1 MDYNISSV
9 YEGITYMMKK
19 NTESEFSAPEL
30 TGEPDWS
37 ELVIPKNF
45 GSGRQFITGDI
56 RTDRIRLKYFKRKH
70 DNALMAR
77 IWFGPA
83 TEGPVGHVHGGS
95 MSAILDESMGL
106 AVLLTG
112 SIAFTAKLT
121 VKYLKMLPL
130 GSVVT
135 LEAKVKNAS
144 GRRVLATGK
153 IYNEKGE
160 VISKGEGFFI
170 KPPVNK
176 IEEHNIEIRTVEK

>member
-1 MDYNISSV
+1 MKMKMNQKCENSV
-9 YEGITYMMKK
+9 
-19 NTESEFSAPEL
+19 PEL
-30 TGEPDWS
+30 SWEPGWA
-37 ELVIPKNF
+37 ELVIPDNY

-56 RTDRIRLKYFKRKH
+56 RADRIRLKYFKREH

-83 TEGPVGHVHGGS
+83 AEGPVGYVHGGS
-95 MSAILDESMGL
+95 MAALLDESMGL

-121 VKYLKMLPL
+121 VKYRKMLPL

-135 LEAKVKNAS
+135 LEAKIKNRS
-144 GRRVLATGK
+144 GRRVVTTGR
-153 IYNEKGE
+153 IYNKKGE

-170 KPPVNK
+170 IPPNSK
-176 IEEHNIEIRTVEK
+176 IEDHNIEIKTVGK